1 MRVLSAFGGFEFER
15 ILSEDFWHIKVD
27 QILGH
32 FLPGVYELLPP
43 GQEIA
48 GVNQNISCQRN
59 FINLPALKVEEH

>member
-32 FLPGVYELLPP
+32 FLPGVYELPP

-48 GVNQNISCQRN
+48 GVNQNISCQMN
-59 FINLPALKVEEH
+59 LINLPALKLEEH